1 MESNFSVT
9 LSTNASYK
17 PVEVFTQ
24 RVFKGSTEHL
34 VKWCLS
40 EDKRLT
46 NTANSLKT
54 SRDGLCQEY
63 TVWMREEEMSAC
75 CPQLLSMEIVRPS
88 QGETKLTEEPSH
100 EEEPLTEMKD
110 DINNL
115 ISRAKRLS
123 TLPSS
128 GKMLSNTLNI
138 LSAYANIGAL
148 ANTFRESGAL
158 DLLITLLATKDST
171 AHKSAGNMLRS
182 LTTFDLSSRA
192 YVLLHLSKIDSSQ
205 LTSVQGRQMLLD
217 LFSETASSGE
227 SEALLRGITLPQVP
241 GRYVFSLLKKYLRV
255 NSMTANSQSR
265 DFDPS
270 SFNSKPSEFEKFFAL
285 DQLVSELFTFFGW
298 FEGSIDREGNEPVKT
313 MKGVSIFAGTLPVE
327 EKVRVCVCVC
337 VVCVC
342 VCVCACACACAC
354 VRVCVCVRTC
364 TCVCVCV
371 CVWCIR
377 QYT

>member
-1 MESNFSVT
+1 MHTVKVT
-9 LSTNASYK
+9 FFCLLANCRNYK
-17 PVEVFTQ
+17 NVCTQ
-24 RVFKGSTEHL
+24 LGKFPGTIPITTHTL
-34 VKWCLS
+34 
-40 EDKRLT
+40 
-46 NTANSLKT
+46 
-54 SRDGLCQEY
+54 
-63 TVWMREEEMSAC
+63 
-75 CPQLLSMEIVRPS
+75 
-88 QGETKLTEEPSH
+88 EPSH

-158 DLLITLLATKDST
+158 DLLLTLLATKDST

-227 SEALLRGITLPQVP
+227 SEALLRGITLPQV
-241 GRYVFSLLKKYLRV
+241 GVVNIHDDVCTYLAHDC
-255 NSMTANSQSR
+255 NT
-265 DFDPS
+265 PS
-270 SFNSKPSEFEKFFAL
+270 CCV
-285 DQLVSELFTFFGW
+285 QH
-298 FEGSIDREGNEPVKT
+298 SI
-313 MKGVSIFAGTLPVE
+313 
-327 EKVRVCVCVC
+327 
-337 VVCVC
+337 
-342 VCVCACACACAC
+342 
-354 VRVCVCVRTC
+354 
-364 TCVCVCV
+364 
-371 CVWCIR
+371 
-377 QYT
+377 

>member
-1 MESNFSVT
+1 MCTQLGKFPGTIPITTHT
-9 LSTNASYK
+9 L
-17 PVEVFTQ
+17 
-24 RVFKGSTEHL
+24 
-34 VKWCLS
+34 
-40 EDKRLT
+40 
-46 NTANSLKT
+46 
-54 SRDGLCQEY
+54 
-63 TVWMREEEMSAC
+63 
-75 CPQLLSMEIVRPS
+75 
-88 QGETKLTEEPSH
+88 EPSH

-227 SEALLRGITLPQVP
+227 SEALLRGITLPQV
-241 GRYVFSLLKKYLRV
+241 GVV
-255 NSMTANSQSR
+255 NKH
-265 DFDPS
+265 DD
-270 SFNSKPSEFEKFFAL
+270 
-285 DQLVSELFTFFGW
+285 
-298 FEGSIDREGNEPVKT
+298 
-313 MKGVSIFAGTLPVE
+313 
-327 EKVRVCVCVC
+327 
-337 VVCVC
+337 
-342 VCVCACACACAC
+342 VCAYLAHDCNTPSCC
-354 VRVCVCVRTC
+354 VQHSILMTQWGCLCPC
-364 TCVCVCV
+364 N
-371 CVWCIR
+371 
-377 QYT
+377 Y